1 MVVCYPLVGRSRP
14 CRVVSGLGGLSQN
27 GYGMTCI
34 GWYRLDVLVS
44 EACYKENVSVAES
57 SDRNG
62 AFRNFPISEIM
73 SVDCIMHMWNLVE
86 EHLGASNV

>member
-1 MVVCYPLVGRSRP
+1 MSAIPWWAAADHAVLSQA
-14 CRVVSGLGGLSQN
+14 LGGLSQN